1 MCVERIVVKAHM
13 DKFRPESF
21 LPLTPVAFEIL
32 LALADG
38 ERHGYSILQEV
49 ESRSGGAVSL
59 HAGTLYRA
67 LARLL
72 ESDLIAELRR
82 IAGSVERRRAAAILP
97 ADHARHCGCAS
108 GSGTARG
115 TTGGGPHPPALERR
129 RRVRNV
135 FSSAWRCS
143 RTRARF
149 AAASATKCARTFVA
163 RTLAP

>member
-1 MCVERIVVKAHM
+1 M

-49 ESRSGGAVSL
+49 ESRSGGAVAL

-72 ESDLIAELRR
+72 ESDLIEELDAAPDR
-82 IAGSVERRRAAAILP
+82 GSADERRRYYRLTSRGIAVARAEVGRLEGQLAAA
-97 ADHARHCGCAS
+97 
-108 GSGTARG
+108 
-115 TTGGGPHPPALERR
+115 
-129 RRVRNV
+129 
-135 FSSAWRCS
+135 
-143 RTRARF
+143 RTRRLLRG
-149 AAASATKCARTFVA
+149 ART
-163 RTLAP
+163 

>member
-1 MCVERIVVKAHM
+1 M

-49 ESRSGGAVSL
+49 ETRSGGAVSL

-72 ESDLIAELRR
+72 ESDLIEELDAPGR
-82 IAGSVERRRAAAILP
+82 SDDERRRYYRLTTRGIAVARAEVGRLEGQLAAA
-97 ADHARHCGCAS
+97 
-108 GSGTARG
+108 
-115 TTGGGPHPPALERR
+115 
-129 RRVRNV
+129 
-135 FSSAWRCS
+135 
-143 RTRARF
+143 RTRRLLKGVR
-149 AAASATKCARTFVA
+149 S
-163 RTLAP
+163 

>member
-1 MCVERIVVKAHM
+1 MCVERIVAGHTLPRVRASLGPHM

-49 ESRSGGAVSL
+49 ESRSAGAVSL

-72 ESDLIAELRR
+72 ESDLIEELR
-82 IAGSVERRRAAAILP
+82 SPDPSSDDERRRYYRLTQRGIAVARAEVGRLEGQLSAA
-97 ADHARHCGCAS
+97 
-108 GSGTARG
+108 
-115 TTGGGPHPPALERR
+115 
-129 RRVRNV
+129 
-135 FSSAWRCS
+135 
-143 RTRARF
+143 RTRRLLRGAR
-149 AAASATKCARTFVA
+149 
-163 RTLAP
+163 P